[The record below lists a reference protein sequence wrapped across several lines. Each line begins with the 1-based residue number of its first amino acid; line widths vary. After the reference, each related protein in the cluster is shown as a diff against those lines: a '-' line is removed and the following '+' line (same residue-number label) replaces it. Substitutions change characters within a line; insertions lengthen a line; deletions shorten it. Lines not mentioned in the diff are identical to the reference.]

1 MSKKKEEAKKLLSK
15 YTKDQVIEAFLSA
28 TGTFYISDVLHK
40 LWREKHDRLFKA
52 MQEASNEDTKA
63 LQAYADFEKSLIKK
77 YGKDGK
83 CNLNA
88 IPSQDFKKLRALAV
102 AVETARKK
110 CEKANKELDRF
121 YKEEMQ
127 GDGEG

>member
-1 MSKKKEEAKKLLSK
+1 MNESREEQKKILLRYSKEEII
-15 YTKDQVIEAFLSA
+15 DAFLSA

-63 LQAYADFEKSLIKK
+63 LQAYADFEKSLIEK

-88 IPSQDFKKLRALAV
+88 IPPQDFKKLQSLAV
-102 AVETARKK
+102 AWETTRKNY
-110 CEKANKELDRF
+110 EKANKELDRF
-121 YKEEMQ
+121 YAEK
-127 GDGEG
+127 

>member
-1 MSKKKEEAKKLLSK
+1 MSKSREEVKAILSK
-15 YTKDQVIEAFLSA
+15 YTKEQVIDAFLSA
-28 TGTFYISDVLHK
+28 TGTFYISDILHK

-63 LQAYADFEKSLIKK
+63 MQAYFDFEKSIIEK

-88 IPSQDFKKLRALAV
+88 IPPQDFKKLQSLSV
-102 AVETARKK
+102 AWENTRKK
-110 CEKANKELDRF
+110 YKKANNELDRF

-127 GDGEG
+127 

>member
-1 MSKKKEEAKKLLSK
+1 MSRTKEEVKAILSK
-15 YTKDQVIEAFLSA
+15 YTKEQVIDAFLST
-28 TGTFYISDVLHK
+28 TGTFYTSDVLHK

-83 CNLNA
+83 CSFNA
-88 IPSQDFKKLRALAV
+88 IPPQEFKKLQSLA
-102 AVETARKK
+102 AAWEAARKK
-110 CEKANKELDRF
+110 YEKANKELDRF
-121 YKEEMQ
+121 YKEESL
-127 GDGEG
+127 

>member
-1 MSKKKEEAKKLLSK
+1 MSRTKEEVKAILSK
-15 YTKDQVIEAFLSA
+15 YTKEQVIDAFLSA

-63 LQAYADFEKSLIKK
+63 LQAYADFERTLIEK

-88 IPSQDFKKLRALAV
+88 IPPQDFKKLQSLAV
-102 AVETARKK
+102 AWETAKK
-110 CEKANKELDRF
+110 KYEKANKELDKF
-121 YKEEMQ
+121 YEEEMK
-127 GDGEG
+127 

>member
-1 MSKKKEEAKKLLSK
+1 MSKSREEVKAILSK
-15 YTKDQVIEAFLSA
+15 YTKEQVIDAFLSA
-28 TGTFYISDVLHK
+28 TGTFYISDILHK

-52 MQEASNEDTKA
+52 MQEASDEDTKA
-63 LQAYADFEKSLIKK
+63 MQAYVDFEKSLIEK

-88 IPSQDFKKLRALAV
+88 IPPQDFKKLQSLAV
-102 AVETARKK
+102 AWENTRKK
-110 CEKANKELDRF
+110 YKKANNELDRF

-127 GDGEG
+127 

>member
-1 MSKKKEEAKKLLSK
+1 MSRTREEVKAILSK
-15 YTKDQVIEAFLSA
+15 YTKEQVIDAFLSA

-63 LQAYADFEKSLIKK
+63 LQAYADFERTLIEK

-88 IPSQDFKKLRALAV
+88 IPPQDFKKLQSLAV
-102 AVETARKK
+102 AWETAKK
-110 CEKANKELDRF
+110 KYEKANKELDKF
-121 YKEEMQ
+121 YEEEMK
-127 GDGEG
+127 